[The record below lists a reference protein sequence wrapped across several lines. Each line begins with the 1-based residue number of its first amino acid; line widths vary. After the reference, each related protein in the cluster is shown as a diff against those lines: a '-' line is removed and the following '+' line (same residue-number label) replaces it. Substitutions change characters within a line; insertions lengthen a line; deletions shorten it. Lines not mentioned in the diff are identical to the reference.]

1 MTKKK
6 DNLEQAATVEQPAEN
21 LGAVDT
27 ASDNNSYGTD
37 ATLQAQT
44 DSDSVN
50 TSPED
55 ATGDLNAQDENPY
68 YTVVIPFFKA
78 KHREEEVVKVIESC
92 AQYLLEN
99 IRFVTIGDQVEYTKG
114 MFIEHIEYN
123 GAEGS
128 QLDILEVLKLA
139 IVSESVSEKFI
150 LIEPGSYL
158 IDNVGLCH
166 IAIFKHFGML
176 NPNRY
181 TGAEAVMMKNTAALL
196 SDTLRL
202 AAYDYN
208 THCPVLLEK
217 EKLTEMFE
225 ECPEILSGK
234 YHLLTVYGCAYAV
247 HPIRLDFHTDGWILP
262 VVSQKP
268 DSKTVERLIADKCFL
283 YLKHFQENVK
293 FLNPFLDTKK

>member
-6 DNLEQAATVEQPAEN
+6 DNIEQVATVEQPAEN

-27 ASDNNSYGTD
+27 ASENNSEDTD
-37 ATLQAQT
+37 KTSQIQS
-44 DSDSVN
+44 DSDSAE
-50 TSPED
+50 TSPD
-55 ATGDLNAQDENPY
+55 CDTDDTNVMAYDPF

-78 KHREEEVVKVIESC
+78 KHREEEVVKILESC
-92 AQYLLEN
+92 SKYLLEN
-99 IRFVTIGDQVEYTKG
+99 IRFVIIGDQVEYTKN
-114 MFIEHIEYN
+114 MFIKHIEYKDAD
-123 GAEGS
+123 GG

-139 IVSESVSEKFI
+139 VVSEYVSEKFI

-158 IDNVGLCH
+158 IDYVNLNHIGL
-166 IAIFKHFGML
+166 FKHFGIL

-181 TGAEAVMMKNTAALL
+181 TGDDAVMMKNTAVFL
-196 SDTLRL
+196 SHMLQL
-202 AAYDYN
+202 VAYDYN

-217 EKLTEMFE
+217 EKLTDMFE
-225 ECPEILSGK
+225 KCPDILTGK
-234 YHLLTVYGCAYAV
+234 YHLLTVYGCSYAV
-247 HPIRLDFHTDGWILP
+247 HPIRLDYQTDGWILP

-268 DSKTVERLIADKCFL
+268 DPKTVERFITGKCFL

>member
-6 DNLEQAATVEQPAEN
+6 ENLEQAATVEQPAEN

-27 ASDNNSYGTD
+27 ASENNSEGTD

-50 TSPED
+50 TSPEG

-99 IRFVTIGDQVEYTKG
+99 IRFVTIGDQVEYTKD

-128 QLDILEVLKLA
+128 QSDILEILKLA

-217 EKLTEMFE
+217 ENLTEMFE

-268 DSKTVERLIADKCFL
+268 DSKMVERLIADKCFL

>member
-1 MTKKK
+1 
-6 DNLEQAATVEQPAEN
+6 
-21 LGAVDT
+21 
-27 ASDNNSYGTD
+27 
-37 ATLQAQT
+37 
-44 DSDSVN
+44 
-50 TSPED
+50 
-55 ATGDLNAQDENPY
+55 
-68 YTVVIPFFKA
+68 
-78 KHREEEVVKVIESC
+78 
-92 AQYLLEN
+92 
-99 IRFVTIGDQVEYTKG
+99 
-114 MFIEHIEYN
+114 
-123 GAEGS
+123 
-128 QLDILEVLKLA
+128 
-139 IVSESVSEKFI
+139 
-150 LIEPGSYL
+150 
-158 IDNVGLCH
+158 
-166 IAIFKHFGML
+166 ML

-268 DSKTVERLIADKCFL
+268 DSKMVERLIADKCFL

>member
-27 ASDNNSYGTD
+27 ASEATD
-37 ATLQAQT
+37 ATLQAKT

-50 TSPED
+50 TSPEG
-55 ATGDLNAQDENPY
+55 ATGDLNAQDVNPF

-99 IRFVTIGDQVEYTKG
+99 IRFVTIGDQVEYTKD

-181 TGAEAVMMKNTAALL
+181 TGAEAVMMKNTADLL
-196 SDTLRL
+196 SDTI
-202 AAYDYN
+202 
-208 THCPVLLEK
+208 LLS
-217 EKLTEMFE
+217 
-225 ECPEILSGK
+225 EISDNRS
-234 YHLLTVYGCAYAV
+234 Y
-247 HPIRLDFHTDGWILP
+247 PNPSIILKI
-262 VVSQKP
+262 QFFI
-268 DSKTVERLIADKCFL
+268 L
-283 YLKHFQENVK
+283 
-293 FLNPFLDTKK
+293 

>member
-27 ASDNNSYGTD
+27 ASEATD
-37 ATLQAQT
+37 ATLQAKT
-44 DSDSVN
+44 DSESVN
-50 TSPED
+50 TSPEG
-55 ATGDLNAQDENPY
+55 ATGDLNAQDVNPF

-99 IRFVTIGDQVEYTKG
+99 IRFVTIGDKIEYTKG

-217 EKLTEMFE
+217 EKLADMFE
-225 ECPEILSGK
+225 EVPEILSGR
-234 YHLLTVYGCAYAV
+234 YHVLTVYCCAYAI
-247 HPIRLDFHTDGWILP
+247 HPIRLDYKTDGWILP
-262 VVSQKP
+262 VVSQNP
-268 DSKTVERLIADKCFL
+268 DKKAVVRFISGKCFL
-283 YLKHFQENVK
+283 YLKHFQENVRY
-293 FLNPFLDTKK
+293 LDPFLETK

>member
-27 ASDNNSYGTD
+27 ASEATD
-37 ATLQAQT
+37 ATLQAKT
-44 DSDSVN
+44 DSESVN
-50 TSPED
+50 TSPEG
-55 ATGDLNAQDENPY
+55 ATGDLNAQDVNPF

-217 EKLTEMFE
+217 EKLADMFE
-225 ECPEILSGK
+225 EVPEILSGR
-234 YHLLTVYGCAYAV
+234 YHVLTVYCCAYAI
-247 HPIRLDFHTDGWILP
+247 HPIRLDYKTDGWILP
-262 VVSQKP
+262 VVSQNP
-268 DSKTVERLIADKCFL
+268 DKKAVVRFISGKCFL
-283 YLKHFQENVK
+283 YLKHFQENVRY
-293 FLNPFLDTKK
+293 LDPFLETK

>member
-27 ASDNNSYGTD
+27 ASEATD
-37 ATLQAQT
+37 ATLQAKT
-44 DSDSVN
+44 DSESVN
-50 TSPED
+50 TSPEG
-55 ATGDLNAQDENPY
+55 ATGDLNAQDVNPF

-166 IAIFKHFGML
+166 IAIFKYFGML

-217 EKLTEMFE
+217 EKLADMFE
-225 ECPEILSGK
+225 EVPEILSGR
-234 YHLLTVYGCAYAV
+234 YHVLTVYCCAYAI
-247 HPIRLDFHTDGWILP
+247 HPIRLDYKTDGWILP
-262 VVSQKP
+262 VVSQNP
-268 DSKTVERLIADKCFL
+268 DKKAVVRFISGKCFL
-283 YLKHFQENVK
+283 YLKHFQENVRY
-293 FLNPFLDTKK
+293 LDPFLETK

>member
-1 MTKKK
+1 M
-6 DNLEQAATVEQPAEN
+6 
-21 LGAVDT
+21 
-27 ASDNNSYGTD
+27 
-37 ATLQAQT
+37 
-44 DSDSVN
+44 
-50 TSPED
+50 
-55 ATGDLNAQDENPY
+55 
-68 YTVVIPFFKA
+68 
-78 KHREEEVVKVIESC
+78 KVIESC

-99 IRFVTIGDQVEYTKG
+99 IRFVTIGDQVEYTKD

-128 QLDILEVLKLA
+128 QSDILEILKLA

>member
-27 ASDNNSYGTD
+27 ASDNNSDGTD

-50 TSPED
+50 TSPEG
-55 ATGDLNAQDENPY
+55 ATDDLNAQDENPY

-99 IRFVTIGDQVEYTKG
+99 IRFVTIGDQVEYTKD

-234 YHLLTVYGCAYAV
+234 YHLLTVYGCTYAV

>member
-27 ASDNNSYGTD
+27 ASEATD
-37 ATLQAQT
+37 ATLQAKT

-50 TSPED
+50 TSPEG
-55 ATGDLNAQDENPY
+55 ATGDLNAQDENPF

-99 IRFVTIGDQVEYTKG
+99 IRFVTIGDQVEYTKD
-114 MFIEHIEYN
+114 MFIEHIEYKD
-123 GAEGS
+123 ADADGS

-139 IVSESVSEKFI
+139 IVSETVSEKFI

-196 SDTLRL
+196 RDKLQL

-247 HPIRLDFHTDGWILP
+247 HPIRLDYLTDGWILP
-262 VVSQKP
+262 VVSQNP
-268 DSKTVERLIADKCFL
+268 DPNTVYRLITGKCFL
-283 YLKHFQENVK
+283 YLKYFQENVK
-293 FLNPFLDTKK
+293 YLNQFLDTKK

>member
-6 DNLEQAATVEQPAEN
+6 DNTEQAATVEQPAEN

-27 ASDNNSYGTD
+27 ASEATD
-37 ATLQAQT
+37 ATLQAKT
-44 DSDSVN
+44 DSESVN
-50 TSPED
+50 TSPEG
-55 ATGDLNAQDENPY
+55 ATGDLNAQDVNPF

-99 IRFVTIGDQVEYTKG
+99 IRFVTIGDQVEYTKD

-217 EKLTEMFE
+217 EKLADMFE
-225 ECPEILSGK
+225 EVPEILSGR
-234 YHLLTVYGCAYAV
+234 YHVLTVYCCAYAI
-247 HPIRLDFHTDGWILP
+247 HPIRLDYKTDGWILP
-262 VVSQKP
+262 VVSQNP
-268 DSKTVERLIADKCFL
+268 DKKAVVRFISGKCFL
-283 YLKHFQENVK
+283 YLKHFQENVRY
-293 FLNPFLDTKK
+293 LDPFLETK